1 MRRGRRHWPCPT
13 CPRSEPQRSP
23 NGRQRGE
30 PGPPVTVGYLQPAP
44 GLARPRRPGSA
55 DGRGS
60 RPGASHT
67 PRVGAAALAASGSR
81 PWSRRRGGTAR
92 PWWRAYGRWPGRRRA
107 APRTA
112 PAAPRSAGQVQVVPG
127 PHRTSVSNTS
137 SRVDRERCVA
147 RKAAQSLSGPRWGRN
162 SAEPGGQQRTAGDN
176 EPRGQQPFRG
186 DAPGLRKRWS
196 ELSRQKSLVRIQPRP
211 LRAVASGVGG
221 VRAC

>member
-60 RPGASHT
+60 RPGASRT

-81 PWSRRRGGTAR
+81 SWCRRRGGTAQ
-92 PWWRAYGRWPGRRRA
+92 PCGQLAHGGQVDAEQLGASLQRRRD
-107 APRTA
+107 R
-112 PAAPRSAGQVQVVPG
+112 PAQVRVVPG
-127 PHRTSVSNTS
+127 PHRTSASNTS
-137 SRVDRERCVA
+137 SRVDRERCVV
-147 RKAAQSLSGPRWGRN
+147 RRGR
-162 SAEPGGQQRTAGDN
+162 SEPGWAVLGPQLGGTWGTPRDSRRQQT
-176 EPRGQQPFRG
+176 
-186 DAPGLRKRWS
+186 
-196 ELSRQKSLVRIQPRP
+196 
-211 LRAVASGVGG
+211 
-221 VRAC
+221 